1 MQNKIKKIDEL
12 KSIIDTE
19 RQSKKR
25 IVFTN
30 GCFDILHAG
39 HVKYLEDAK
48 KEGELLIVAI
58 NSDASVKKIKEKGR
72 PVIGQDDRASVVAAL
87 ESVDYVTI
95 FDEET
100 PINVIKQLMPDVLV
114 KGGDWDEKNIVGAD
128 LVKSNKGKV
137 VVIPFI
143 KGRATSAIIDKIKK
157 TQY

>member
-1 MQNKIKKIDEL
+1 MIQNKIKKIGEL
-12 KSIIDTE
+12 ESIVDTE
-19 RQSKKR
+19 RKSKKT

-48 KEGELLIVAI
+48 KQGDLLIVAI

-72 PVIGQDDRASVVAAL
+72 PVIGQNDRAAVVAAL

-95 FDEET
+95 FDEKT
-100 PINVIKQLMPDVLV
+100 PINVIKRLMPDVLV

-128 LVKSNKGKV
+128 LIKSNKGKV
-137 VVIPFI
+137 VVIPFV
-143 KGRATSAIIDKIKK
+143 KGRATSVIINKIKNR
-157 TQY
+157 

>member
-1 MQNKIKKIDEL
+1 MIQNKIKKIDEL
-12 KSIIDTE
+12 KAVVDTQ
-19 RQSKKR
+19 RKSKKR

-58 NSDASVKKIKEKGR
+58 NSDASVKKIKKKGR
-72 PVIGQDDRASVVAAL
+72 PVIGQDDRASIVAAL

-100 PINVIKQLMPDVLV
+100 PINVIKHLMPDVLV

-128 LVKSNKGKV
+128 LVKENKGKV
-137 VVIPFI
+137 VVISD
-143 KGRATSAIIDKIKK
+143 GR
-157 TQY
+157 